1 MRERVRTGWR
11 RPAAWVG
18 IALLVP
24 VAVLLM
30 LIGVDLI
37 RSSGQLTSE
46 DTRFQTTPGRHPG
59 LWDVGALPLDLNERL
74 LGLGDDIEYREVSA
88 LYLRAEPGK
97 VLYDGF
103 PKLEKLRAKA
113 QFEVARLSSEDTEPV
128 RKSRLL
134 TLDGV
139 MTLDFRTSSSQ
150 EREAILREAASAF
163 RGAITLDPQNA
174 DAKTN
179 LELVLSVFGPINFP
193 PNAPSHGVDQGQMSG
208 QGRTGSGY

>member
-1 MRERVRTGWR
+1 MSTAWR
-11 RPAAWVG
+11 RPAAWAGV
-18 IALLVP
+18 ALLIP
-24 VAVLLM
+24 VAALLI
-30 LIGVDLI
+30 LIGVDLL
-37 RSSGQLTSE
+37 RSPAQLTSE

-59 LWDVGALPLDLNERL
+59 LWDVGALPADLNERL
-74 LGLGDDIEYREVSA
+74 LGLEDDIEYREVSV

-113 QFEVARLSSEDTEPV
+113 QFELTRLSAEDTEPV

-163 RGAITLDPQNA
+163 RGAIELDPAND

-193 PNAPSHGVDQGQMSG
+193 PNAPSHGVDQGQQSG
-208 QGRTGSGY
+208 QGRPGSGY

>member
-1 MRERVRTGWR
+1 MRR
-11 RPAAWVG
+11 AAARAG
-18 IALLVP
+18 IALIVP
-24 VAVLLM
+24 LGVLLI
-30 LIGVDLI
+30 LVGVDLL
-37 RSSGQLTSE
+37 RSPAQLTSE
-46 DTRFQTTPGRHPG
+46 DTRFQTTPGRHSG
-59 LWDVGALPLDLNERL
+59 SWDVGALPADLNELL
-74 LGLGDDIEYREVSA
+74 LGLDDDVEYREVSA

-113 QFEVARLSSEDTEPV
+113 QFEVARLSAVDTEAV

-139 MTLDFRTSSSQ
+139 MTLDFRTSSSL

-163 RGAITLDPQNA
+163 RGAIALDPENT

>member
-1 MRERVRTGWR
+1 VRARWR
-11 RPAAWVG
+11 RTAAWVG

-24 VAVLLM
+24 VAILLI
-30 LIGVDLI
+30 LVGVDLL
-37 RSSGQLTSE
+37 RSPGQLTSE
-46 DTRFQTTPGRHPG
+46 DTRFQATPGRHPG
-59 LWDVGALPLDLNERL
+59 LWDVGALPGDLNEKL
-74 LGLGDDIEYREVSA
+74 LGLEDDVAYREISA
-88 LYLRAEPGK
+88 LYIRAEPGK

-113 QFEVARLSSEDTEPV
+113 QFELARLSSEDTEPA

-150 EREAILREAASAF
+150 EREAILRDAASAF
-163 RGAITLDPQNA
+163 RGAIELDPENT
-174 DAKTN
+174 DAKSN

-193 PNAPSHGVDQGQMSG
+193 PNAPSHGVDQGQLSG
-208 QGRTGSGY
+208 QGRTGTGY

>member
-1 MRERVRTGWR
+1 VSTSWR

-24 VAVLLM
+24 IAVVLL
-30 LIGVDLI
+30 LAGVDLI
-37 RSSGQLTSE
+37 RSPGQLMSE
-46 DTRFQTTPGRHPG
+46 DMHFQSTPGRHQG
-59 LWDVGALPLDLNERL
+59 VWDVGGLPADLNERL
-74 LGLGDDIEYREVSA
+74 LGLEDDLAYREISA

-97 VLYDGF
+97 VQYDGF

-113 QFEVARLSSEDTEPV
+113 EFELASMSRDDSEAV

-139 MTLDFRTSSSQ
+139 MTLDFRSPSSQ
-150 EREAILREAASAF
+150 EREAILRDAASAF
-163 RGAITLDPQNA
+163 RSAIDLDPENA

-193 PNAPSHGVDQGQMSG
+193 PNAPSHGTDRGQMSG
-208 QGRTGSGY
+208 QGSPGTGY

>member
-1 MRERVRTGWR
+1 VKTRWR

-18 IALLVP
+18 VALLVP
-24 VAVLLM
+24 LAALLI
-30 LIGVDLI
+30 LVGVDLL
-37 RSSGQLTSE
+37 RSPGQLTAE
-46 DTRFQTTPGRHPG
+46 DTRFQATPGRHPG
-59 LWDVGALPLDLNERL
+59 LWDVGALPGDLNEKL
-74 LGLGDDIEYREVSA
+74 LGLEDDVEYREVSA
-88 LYLRAEPGK
+88 LYKRAEPGK

-103 PKLEKLRAKA
+103 PKLEALRAKA
-113 QFEVARLSSEDTEPV
+113 QFELARVSGEDHEPV

-150 EREAILREAASAF
+150 EREAILRDAASAF
-163 RGAITLDPQNA
+163 RGAIELDPENA

-179 LELVLSVFGPINFP
+179 LELVLSVFGPIVFP

-208 QGRTGSGY
+208 QGRTGTGY

>member
-1 MRERVRTGWR
+1 VRTAWR

-18 IALLVP
+18 
-24 VAVLLM
+24 VAVLVVAAILFV
-30 LIGVDLI
+30 LVGVDLV
-37 RSSGQLTSE
+37 RSPGQLTSE
-46 DTRFQTTPGRHPG
+46 DTRFQATPGRHPG
-59 LWDVGALPLDLNERL
+59 LWDVGALPADLNERL
-74 LGLGDDIEYREVSA
+74 LGLEDDIDYREVSA

-103 PKLEKLRAKA
+103 PKLESLRAKA
-113 QFEVARLSSEDTEPV
+113 QFELARLSGEETEAE

-150 EREAILREAASAF
+150 EREAILRDAAGAF
-163 RGAITLDPQNA
+163 RSAIELDPENA

-179 LELVLSVFGPINFP
+179 LELVLSTFGPINFP
-193 PNAPSHGVDQGQMSG
+193 PNAPSHGTDQGQTSG
-208 QGRTGSGY
+208 QGRVGSGY

>member
-1 MRERVRTGWR
+1 MSTSWR
-11 RPAAWVG
+11 RPAAWAG

-24 VAVLLM
+24 IAVVLVLA
-30 LIGVDLI
+30 GADLI
-37 RSSGQLTSE
+37 RSPGQLTSE
-46 DTRFQTTPGRHPG
+46 DTRFQSTPGRHQG
-59 LWDVGALPLDLNERL
+59 VWDVGGLPADLNERL
-74 LGLGDDIEYREVSA
+74 LGLEDDLAYREISA

-97 VLYDGF
+97 ILYDGF

-113 QFEVARLSSEDTEPV
+113 QFELASMSRDDSEAV

-139 MTLDFRTSSSQ
+139 MTLDFRSPSSQ

-163 RGAITLDPQNA
+163 RSAIELDPENA

-179 LELVLSVFGPINFP
+179 LELVLSVFGPIKFP
-193 PNAPSHGVDQGQMSG
+193 PSAPSHGTDQGQMSG
-208 QGRTGSGY
+208 QGSPGTGY

>member
-1 MRERVRTGWR
+1 MRASWR
-11 RPAAWVG
+11 RWAAWIG
-18 IALLVP
+18 AALLVP
-24 VAVLLM
+24 VAILLL

-37 RSSGQLTSE
+37 RSPGQLTSE
-46 DTRFQTTPGRHPG
+46 DTRFQATPGRHPG
-59 LWDVGALPLDLNERL
+59 VWDVGALPGDLNERL
-74 LGLGDDIEYREVSA
+74 LGLGDDLEYREVSA

-113 QFEVARLSSEDTEPV
+113 QFELARLSAEDTEAV

-139 MTLDFRTSSSQ
+139 MTLDFRTSSSE
-150 EREAILREAASAF
+150 EREVILREAASAF
-163 RGAITLDPQNA
+163 RGAIELDPENA
-174 DAKTN
+174 DAKSN
-179 LELVLSVFGPINFP
+179 LELVLSVFGPINLP

-208 QGRTGSGY
+208 QGRTGTGY